1 MITSGKLSYDVG
13 PHGTAVSTREEIDET
28 QILAA
33 LLGVAEMVGD
43 LTDPEELLAAIVR
56 ITPGLVQVDRCAVL
70 AYDKQVREFHT
81 LASFGPGGKPTPF
94 EGLRIQ
100 VADIPRLAHRIV
112 SLRLPALLKESSK
125 EGMLPPF
132 LQKRLGVSAALVV
145 PLACRGRF
153 LGALWLDDTR
163 ASHLFTSKEVNVVQG
178 IATELAAALNTA
190 ELIGKL
196 DLERQRFE
204 ALAGVLTDGLLI
216 VDREFRMV
224 HVDSGA
230 EALLGWQS
238 SEIRGRR
245 FYEVFEITEAEANV
259 AWTMERRGPAPAAK
273 ALSLRARDGGRVACT
288 VQPILVR
295 DALGEVFQILYALR
309 NPSGTKTYAER
320 LTGSLGE
327 VPPAPRPAPPE

>member
-1 MITSGKLSYDVG
+1 
-13 PHGTAVSTREEIDET
+13 VSTREETDET

-33 LLGVAEMVGD
+33 LLGVAEMAGD

-56 ITPGLVQVDRCAVL
+56 ITPVLVRVDRCAIL
-70 AYDKQVREFHT
+70 AYDKHTREFHT

-100 VADIPRLAHRIV
+100 VADIPRLAHRLV

-132 LQKRLGVSAALVV
+132 LQTRLGVSAGLVM

-163 ASHLFTSKEVNVVQG
+163 APHLFTSTEINVVQG
-178 IATELAAALNTA
+178 IATQLAAALNVA
-190 ELIGKL
+190 ELVGKL

-204 ALAGVLTDGLLI
+204 ALVGVLTDGLLI
-216 VDREFRMV
+216 VDRELRMV
-224 HVDSGA
+224 HVDAGA

-245 FYEVFEITEAEANV
+245 FYEVFQITEAEASV
-259 AWTMERRGPAPAAK
+259 AWTKDRGGPAPTAK
-273 ALSLRARDGGRVACT
+273 DLILRARNGVEVRCT
-288 VQPILVR
+288 IQPIFVR
-295 DALGEVFQILYALR
+295 DAVGDVSQVLYTLR
-309 NPSGTKTYAER
+309 KAPGTKTYAER
-320 LTGSLGE
+320 LMEALVE
-327 VPPAPRPAPPE
+327 VPPATRAAPPE